1 MSVLITGA
9 NGFIGKY
16 LINHIKEQDASI
28 DIVKWDIEDGDL
40 SKLETKAKLEAV
52 KEVDKIIHLASNSF
66 VPASWENTQDFIIGN
81 YTSTFNILEY
91 CRHNKASLTYISSY
105 MYGNAKE
112 LPISEQAEEKVNNPY
127 GFSKLSGEQ
136 LCKFYHNVFNV
147 KVTIIRPFNIYG
159 AGQNENFLIPYLAE
173 QISNPAK
180 EEIEVNDL
188 NPKRDYLHVSD
199 FCSLLYNTLKTEKDF
214 ELYNAGFG
222 KSYSV
227 EEVINLLQE
236 IAGTNKKVNAKN
248 QVRYNEINDV
258 VADVSKAKKEL
269 NWQHKVS
276 LKEGLLQ
283 VLNYYKQKVEAQQ

>member
-28 DIVKWDIEDGDL
+28 DILKWDIEDGDL
-40 SKLETKAKLEAV
+40 SKLETKAKLEAI
-52 KEVDKIIHLASNSF
+52 KGVDKIIHLASNSF

-91 CRHNKASLTYISSY
+91 CRHNGASLTYISSY
-105 MYGNAKE
+105 MYGNTKE
-112 LPISEQAEEKVNNPY
+112 LPISEKAEEKVNNPY

-136 LCKFYHNVFNV
+136 LCKFYHDVFEV
-147 KVTIIRPFNIYG
+147 PVTIIRPFNIYG

-180 EEIEVNDL
+180 AEIEVNDL
-188 NPKRDYLHVSD
+188 NPRRDYLHVND
-199 FCSLLYNTLKTEKDF
+199 FCSLLYNTLKVDKDF

-222 KSYSV
+222 QSYSV
-227 EEVINLLQE
+227 EEVINLLQK

-248 QVRYNEINDV
+248 VVRFNEINDV

-269 NWQHKVS
+269 NWQHNVS
-276 LKEGLLQ
+276 LEQGLSQ
-283 VLNYYKQKVEAQQ
+283 VLNYYKQRVEA

>member
-28 DIVKWDIEDGDL
+28 DIVKWDMEDGDL
-40 SKLETKAKLEAV
+40 SKLETKAKLEAI
-52 KEVDKIIHLASNSF
+52 KGVDKIIHLASNSF

-91 CRHNKASLTYISSY
+91 CRHNGASLTYISSY

-136 LCKFYHNVFNV
+136 LCHFYNDVFQV
-147 KVTIIRPFNIYG
+147 PVTIIRPFNIYG
-159 AGQNENFLIPYLAE
+159 AGQNPNFLIPYLAE

-180 EEIEVNDL
+180 TEIEVNDL
-188 NPKRDYLHVSD
+188 NPRRDYLHVYD
-199 FCSLLYNTLKTEKDF
+199 FCALLYNTLKIEKNF

-227 EEVINLLQE
+227 EEIINLLQK

-248 QVRYNEINDV
+248 EVRYNEINDV

-269 NWQHKVS
+269 NWQHNVS
-276 LKEGLLQ
+276 LEEGLSQ
-283 VLNYYKQKVEAQQ
+283 VLNYYKQKVEA